1 MPVHVLLRCEQ
12 IVLFILAL
20 VFTPIASLVPGCA
33 TAAAL
38 AYVGVLM
45 MAGIVNINWKN
56 IEIALPAFLT
66 IMMMVLSY
74 SISYG
79 IAIGIL
85 SYVLVKIFVGKAREI
100 PLGTWIIGALFIM
113 MFVTH

>member
-1 MPVHVLLRCEQ
+1 MM
-12 IVLFILAL
+12 
-20 VFTPIASLVPGCA
+20 G
-33 TAAAL
+33 
-38 AYVGVLM
+38 GV
-45 MAGIVNINWKN
+45 INIDWKN

-85 SYVLVKIFVGKAREI
+85 AYILVKVFAGKVKEVK
-100 PLGTWIIGALFIM
+100 LGTWIIGILFVL

>member
-1 MPVHVLLRCEQ
+1 
-12 IVLFILAL
+12 
-20 VFTPIASLVPGCA
+20 
-33 TAAAL
+33 
-38 AYVGVLM
+38 M
-45 MAGIVNINWKN
+45 MSGIVNINWKN

-66 IMMMVLSY
+66 IMIMVLSY

-85 SYVLVKIFVGKAREI
+85 SYVLVKILVGKAKDV
-100 PLGTWIIGALFIM
+100 PLGTWIIGALFIL